1 MLKEEKWSE
10 KVKLMQDFVNSAN
23 VPKISHATE
32 HRHIVEMIKR
42 LINHSNFNVV
52 LWDLKI
58 LAVLAKGIR
67 KPFAPVVRSIF
78 SNVIGKFREKKTQ
91 MVEETFHTLN
101 DFSFCISIE
110 DVLEDVKEGLNDKV
124 PNMKVNLINWIGK
137 FV

>member
-1 MLKEEKWSE
+1 MT
-10 KVKLMQDFVNSAN
+10 DFVNSAN
-23 VPKISHATE
+23 IPKISHTTQ

-58 LAVLAKGIR
+58 LAALAKGIR
-67 KPFAPVVRSIF
+67 RPFAPVIRSIF

-91 MVEETFHTLN
+91 MVDETFRTLN

-110 DVLEDVKEGLNDKV
+110 DVFDDIKEGLNDKV

>member
-1 MLKEEKWSE
+1 MKE
-10 KVKLMQDFVNSAN
+10 FVNAAS
-23 VPKISHATE
+23 VPKISLQTQY
-32 HRHIVEMIKR
+32 RHIIEMVKR

-58 LAVLAKGIR
+58 LGVLSKGIR
-67 KPFAPVVRSIF
+67 RPFAGVVRTVF

-91 MVEETFHTLN
+91 MVDETFHTLN
-101 DFSFCISIE
+101 DFSYCISIE

-137 FV
+137 FVEQKI